1 MKRILFV
8 QPTLSPP
15 GGGNGLAA
23 WMMEALKHEY
33 RMSMLAWRPT
43 DLAAVNQ
50 FFGTDLHP
58 ADFELHLIEPWIVRL
73 AEMSPTPM
81 NLLKDHY
88 LSRRCR
94 GIVDAF
100 EAAIG
105 ANNEAD
111 LGPCGIQYVHF
122 PKFLIDRPDIDL
134 HWWHHVTALAVPM
147 YHRLS
152 ERLTGFSAARMR
164 RNLTLVNSDFT
175 GRRFRA
181 VHGIEA
187 VTLYPPAVGV
197 FRDVPWEERK
207 DGFVCIGRFSG
218 EKRIE
223 LMIDIVSAVRQA
235 GPKVHLHVVGS
246 RDWDL
251 EYFEKIRA
259 LAKANASWVSIH
271 ENLPRPELLDLIAT
285 HRFGIH
291 GMHEEPFGMA
301 VADLV
306 SAGCIT
312 FVPNSGGQVE
322 IVADERLVYSSL
334 PEAVDK
340 IVRAIRDPEYQMSLR
355 SHVGT
360 RKSLFRSEKFA
371 ARLRSIVEDFL
382 GQRTGGASRRHLD
395 AAPGAGG

>member
-33 RMSMLAWRPT
+33 RMSMLAWAPA
-43 DLAAVNQ
+43 DLDSVNR

-58 ADFELHLIEPWIVRL
+58 SDFELHLIEPWIARL
-73 AEMSPTPM
+73 AAMSPTPM
-81 NLLKDHY
+81 GLLKDHY
-88 LSRRCR
+88 LSLRCR
-94 GIVDAF
+94 RIIDGF
-100 EAAIG
+100 TAAIG

-122 PKFLIDRPDIDL
+122 PRFLKDRPDIDL
-134 HWWHHVTALAVPM
+134 RWWHHAIAPAIRM
-147 YHRLS
+147 YYWLS
-152 ERLTGFSAARMR
+152 ERLTAFSAARMR

-175 GRRFRA
+175 GRRYRA

-187 VTLYPPAVGV
+187 VTLYPPAVGP
-197 FRDVPWEERK
+197 FRDVPWEERE

-223 LMIDIVSAVRQA
+223 LMINILSAVRQA
-235 GPKVHLHVVGS
+235 GPRVHLHVVGS

-251 EYFEKIRA
+251 AYFERIRA
-259 LAKANASWVSIH
+259 MARANASWVSIH

-301 VADLV
+301 VADLI
-306 SAGCIT
+306 SSGCIT
-312 FVPNSGGQVE
+312 FAPNSGGPVE
-322 IVADERLVYSSL
+322 ILADERLVYSSL
-334 PEAVDK
+334 EDAVSK
-340 IVRAIRDPEYQMSLR
+340 IVRAIRDPEYQASLR
-355 SHVGT
+355 SHVET
-360 RKSLFRSEKFA
+360 RKNLFRSEKFVT
-371 ARLRSIVEDFL
+371 RLRSLVGDFL
-382 GQRTGGASRRHLD
+382 RERGLAEDSHVN
-395 AAPGAGG
+395 A